1 MKEHWQQY
9 GRNFYTRYDYEG
21 VESEKADKVMKML
34 LSKQGEITQ
43 VRSCAVT
50 LHAAIMKTLLANPRG
65 IGSESNEKVCSTLLE
80 RLQTSQRHGFQLLF
94 RMLLKMSWWSCQQC
108 PSQISPLLVM
118 LQLKG

>member
-21 VESEKADKVMKML
+21 VESKKADKVMKTL

-50 LHAAIMKTLLANPRG
+50 LHAAIMKTLLANLSRG
-65 IGSESNEKVCSTLLE
+65 IGSPESNEKVCSTLLE
-80 RLQTSQRHGFQLLF
+80 RTADIAKAWFPAVVPHAFEDVMVL
-94 RMLLKMSWWSCQQC
+94 MPAMSISDQ
-108 PSQISPLLVM
+108 PSSR
-118 LQLKG
+118 